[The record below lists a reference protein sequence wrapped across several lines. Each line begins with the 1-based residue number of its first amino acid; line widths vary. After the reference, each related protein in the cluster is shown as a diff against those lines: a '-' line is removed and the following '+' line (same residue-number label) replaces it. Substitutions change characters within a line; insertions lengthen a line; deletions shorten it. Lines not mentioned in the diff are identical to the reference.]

1 MCLWFMIN
9 PMGWG
14 FGGLI
19 LVLKPLEEIGIFKKK
34 KKSLPF
40 GLDPNKPRE
49 LEDRR
54 KEGERW
60 RATGS

>member
-1 MCLWFMIN
+1 M
-9 PMGWG
+9 
-14 FGGLI
+14 
-19 LVLKPLEEIGIFKKK
+19 VLKPLEEIGNLKK